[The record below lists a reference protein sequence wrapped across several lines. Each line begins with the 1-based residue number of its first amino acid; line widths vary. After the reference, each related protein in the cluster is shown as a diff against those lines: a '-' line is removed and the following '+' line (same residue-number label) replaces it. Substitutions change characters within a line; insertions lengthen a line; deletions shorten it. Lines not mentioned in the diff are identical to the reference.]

1 MKNVLA
7 LIIATFVYS
16 CTGINTPGSQTSCDK
31 LKQDDKGFVQL
42 TKKKEAGE
50 KLIIY
55 GKVLNKETSLPVKNA
70 SLFLYHTDT
79 AGHYNSWFFG
89 YPALAKIRG
98 TLYTNDSGCFKIQ
111 TIFPGD
117 YPGAKDNRHIHFVLK
132 AKGYKTIRKEFLFD
146 GFLNDEMRKNA
157 IQDSSGIIL
166 NINKDGQG
174 TWIGTADLYIE
185 R

>member
-1 MKNVLA
+1 MKFFIT
-7 LIIATFVYS
+7 LIAIIFIRTS
-16 CTGINTPGSQTSCDK
+16 TGINTPESQTYCDS
-31 LKQDDKGFVQL
+31 LKQGDKGFIRL
-42 TKKKEAGE
+42 TKAKEPGE
-50 KLIIY
+50 ALIIY
-55 GKVLNKETSLPVKNA
+55 GKVLDKKTNLPIKRA

-111 TIFPGD
+111 TILPGD

-132 AKGYKTIRKEFLFD
+132 AKGYKTIRREFLFD
-146 GFLNDEMRKNA
+146 GFLNDEMRKHA

-166 NINKDGQG
+166 NIKKNEQG
-174 TWIGTADLYIE
+174 TWVGLADMYMIQ
-185 R
+185 